1 MVVHEEMAGTELLSP
16 HHELLDRAGVGSDLV
31 MWDDDAEFHTE

>member
-1 MVVHEEMAGTELLSP
+1 MAGTKLLSP
-16 HHELLDRAGVGSDLV
+16 RRELLDRARVGSDLV